1 MASLAAVQN
10 NTEVIAW
17 MQRQPE
23 IAHRQSGME
32 SETSMDEQTARK
44 WLQEQGLD
52 SILRPVALSHR
63 PDQILR
69 LTLNMLLAELSLQR
83 SGMTVVQ
90 VGAFD
95 GSSGDPLSSFLQLD
109 PTVRAI
115 LIEPQPIP
123 FAVLRT
129 RHSGNANITTINA
142 AVAAA
147 DGHCTLYVVEGQD
160 PGDPWW
166 APQIASFSR
175 EHLLRHAP
183 SIPHLPHRIRA
194 TEVPTL
200 SPATL
205 LRGFQLS
212 RIDALVVDTEGA
224 DWQIVQLFLDQNIRP
239 KVIYFEWRHLAL
251 ETIASAVEILTGLGY
266 RLEFLDADLIA
277 LRSFDEPDIA

>member
-1 MASLAAVQN
+1 
-10 NTEVIAW
+10 
-17 MQRQPE
+17 
-23 IAHRQSGME
+23 
-32 SETSMDEQTARK
+32 MDEQTAHQ
-44 WLQEQGLD
+44 WLREQGLD

-69 LTLNMLLAELSLQR
+69 PTLSMLLAELSLQR
-83 SGMTVVQ
+83 SGLTVVQ

-95 GSSGDPLSSFLQLD
+95 GSSGDPLNCFLQLA
-109 PTVRAI
+109 PNVRAI

-123 FAVLRT
+123 FAVLKT
-129 RHSGNANITTINA
+129 RHAGNANVTTINA

-147 DGHCTLYVVEGQD
+147 DGSCTLYVVEGQD

-166 APQIASFSR
+166 SPQIASFSR
-175 EHLLRHAP
+175 DHLLRHAP
-183 SIPHLPHRIRA
+183 SIPHLPERIRA
-194 TEVPTL
+194 SEVPTL

-205 LRGFQLS
+205 LREYRLP

-239 KVIYFEWRHLAL
+239 KVIYFEWRHLAP

-266 RLEFLDADLIA
+266 RLEFLDVDLIA
-277 LRSFDEPDIA
+277 LGSFDEPDVPDDSP